1 MGDVKFIDD
10 NSIVQLTLKASNID
24 LFRQGVTVH
33 LCRTGHE
40 ICPVSALIYYLNA
53 IPQTSSFTNQPLFID
68 NNYMYR
74 FLSRY
79 MFAYLLRAVLQRL
92 GLDSSC
98 YLPYSFRA
106 GASTTCSEVG
116 IEDHLIWT
124 LGHWKSDSYIR
135 YICTSLSA
143 IFLAQRKL
151 CRV

>member
-1 MGDVKFIDD
+1 MGDVKFIDG
-10 NSIVQLTLKASNID
+10 NSIIQLTLKASKID
-24 LFRQGVTVH
+24 PFRQGVTVH

-40 ICPVSALIYYLNA
+40 IYPVSALIYYLNA
-53 IPQTSSFTNQPLFID
+53 IPQTSSFTNQPLLIE

-74 FLSRY
+74 LLSRY

-92 GLDSSC
+92 GSC
-98 YLPYSFRA
+98 YLPYSYRT

-116 IEDHLIWT
+116 IEDHLIRT
-124 LGHWKSDSYIR
+124 LGRWKSDNYIR
-135 YICTSLSA
+135 YIRTSLSA